1 MSQPAQ
7 PPKSPGVAAV
17 LGFLF
22 PGIGQMYNGQFG
34 RGIAFIGVD
43 PVNGL
48 LTLIWVGFVT
58 GFLFAV
64 FSAWDAYRS
73 AEAYN
78 RKLAAPA
85 EPAQNDAVPD
95 S

>member
-1 MSQPAQ
+1 MSQPVQ

-34 RGIAFIGVD
+34 KGITFIGVD
-43 PVNGL
+43 LLNGL
-48 LTLIWVGFVT
+48 LTLIWIGWVT
-58 GFLFAV
+58 GFLFAI
-64 FSAWDAYRS
+64 FSAWDAHRS

-78 RKLAAPA
+78 RRLAASA
-85 EPAQNDAVPD
+85 QAAQNDVVVND
-95 S
+95 